1 MLVLARHKNEM
12 IRIGDDI
19 LVEVLKVNGDTV
31 RLGIDAP
38 GDIRIFREEVYQ
50 RTLTEVQVLSVEEPI
65 V

>member
-19 LVEVLKVNGDTV
+19 LVKVLKVNGDTV